1 MMIRVAPKIID
12 LERIVKMA
20 EFSAYRRAGMVA
32 IGIFAIGFL
41 LMFVIGKFYN
51 GRQD

>member
-1 MMIRVAPKIID
+1 MIRVAPKIID

-32 IGIFAIGFL
+32 MGIFAIGFL